1 MRLRAGCVWMVIVA
15 LSVGGTAEARPSV
28 GRAGGG
34 GGGGGRPQ
42 AMARP
47 TPRPQMP
54 TPRPQ
59 MPQTRPQMPQ
69 ARPQPQARP
78 SMPQVRPQMP
88 QTRPSPG
95 GMGGVGGMPRPQTPQ
110 FQRPSVGS
118 LQRPNPARP
127 SLPNA
132 MPRPQ
137 PQPTLP
143 GGMSRPGLG
152 GMRPGGGV
160 GGQPGN
166 AGLPNGS
173 RPGVPMT
180 KPAPQPG
187 LNGLSGGGFGGGNAS
202 RPGGGFGNRPSFPP
216 RPGQLGGG
224 QLGGGNRP
232 GGMGGVTT
240 LPGNRP
246 GLGPTT
252 KPSFPTPS
260 LPDGQG
266 GGMAGGNRPGGG
278 GNRPGLG
285 GVNRPPPLP
294 GDLGGN
300 RPGSG
305 NRPDLGG
312 NRPTTL
318 PGDLGGGNRPG
329 GHRPGAGGNRPG
341 IGGNRPT
348 TLPGDLG
355 HWHGGG
361 NWNGGHDRPG
371 RPGIGGNRPGIGDG
385 NWNSGNFTGNN
396 FNNINVGNNVNV
408 GGGWNGGHWGY
419 GGYGGG
425 YGGWGYGGGYGGWN
439 NGWVNPHYGN
449 WYNGAWNGGW
459 GGYNGGWWAPF
470 AAGAATWGVLST
482 IGNWGLGYG
491 TLGYGAAGYVN
502 PYYASMP
509 ATVVAA
515 SPYDYSQPI
524 VVNNYIPA
532 ESSAQD
538 VGSAQVEQA
547 PASTAAASPGD
558 AAVDA
563 ALAKFKAG
571 DYSGALAGFDQA
583 LKLSPKDSVIHEVR
597 ALALFALGRYPEA
610 AAALNAVLA
619 SAPGMDW
626 TTVSNVYG
634 SVDAYTTHLRRLEDF
649 CRSHPD
655 DAAAH
660 FVLAYHYLVGG
671 YSDMAAAALRVVVAK
686 QPGDVVARRM
696 LEAIE
701 PEKASAAPAP
711 ASSAEPATPKADL
724 ETPSQPSLPEIDLV
738 GSWKATNGNDTI
750 HLVISADSA
759 FTWKAQPKDKPAV
772 ELAGTIET
780 AADAIALV
788 SKSAGTMVAKVT
800 PKAADSFEFSL
811 PSAPKDTKPLLFARQ
826 P

>member
-1 MRLRAGCVWMVIVA
+1 
-15 LSVGGTAEARPSV
+15 
-28 GRAGGG
+28 
-34 GGGGGRPQ
+34 
-42 AMARP
+42 
-47 TPRPQMP
+47 
-54 TPRPQ
+54 
-59 MPQTRPQMPQ
+59 
-69 ARPQPQARP
+69 
-78 SMPQVRPQMP
+78 
-88 QTRPSPG
+88 
-95 GMGGVGGMPRPQTPQ
+95 
-110 FQRPSVGS
+110 
-118 LQRPNPARP
+118 
-127 SLPNA
+127 
-132 MPRPQ
+132 
-137 PQPTLP
+137 
-143 GGMSRPGLG
+143 
-152 GMRPGGGV
+152 
-160 GGQPGN
+160 
-166 AGLPNGS
+166 
-173 RPGVPMT
+173 
-180 KPAPQPG
+180 
-187 LNGLSGGGFGGGNAS
+187 
-202 RPGGGFGNRPSFPP
+202 
-216 RPGQLGGG
+216 
-224 QLGGGNRP
+224 
-232 GGMGGVTT
+232 
-240 LPGNRP
+240 
-246 GLGPTT
+246 
-252 KPSFPTPS
+252 
-260 LPDGQG
+260 
-266 GGMAGGNRPGGG
+266 MAGGNPPGGGG

-285 GVNRPPPLP
+285 AVNRPSPLP

-300 RPGSG
+300 RPGNG
-305 NRPDLGG
+305 NRPGLGG

-329 GHRPGAGGNRPG
+329 GNRPGELNRPGLGGNRPGAGGNRPG

-361 NWNGGHDRPG
+361 TWNGGHDRPG
-371 RPGIGGNRPGIGDG
+371 RPGIGGNRPGIGNG
-385 NWNSGNFTGNN
+385 NWNSGNFNGNN

-459 GGYNGGWWAPF
+459 NGGWGGYTGGWWAPF

-491 TLGYGAAGYVN
+491 ALGYGAAGYVN

-538 VGSAQVEQA
+538 AGSGQVEPA
-547 PASTAAASPGD
+547 PAATATSSPGD
-558 AAVDA
+558 VAVDA

-571 DYSGALAGFDQA
+571 DYSGALAGFDQG

-701 PEKASAAPAP
+701 PEKASSAPAP
-711 ASSAEPATPKADL
+711 ASSAEPSTPKADL
-724 ETPSQPSLPEIDLV
+724 EAPSSQPALPAIDLV
-738 GSWKATNGNDTI
+738 GGWKATNGNDTI
-750 HLVISADSA
+750 QLDITADST

-780 AADAIALV
+780 AADAIALI

-811 PSAPKDTKPLLFARQ
+811 PSAPKDTKPLLFTRQ